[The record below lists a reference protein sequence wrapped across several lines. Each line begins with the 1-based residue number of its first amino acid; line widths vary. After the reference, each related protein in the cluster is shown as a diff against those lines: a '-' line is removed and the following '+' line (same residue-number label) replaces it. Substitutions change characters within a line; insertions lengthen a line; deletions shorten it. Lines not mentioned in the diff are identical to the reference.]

1 MSALVPRKE
10 EFNSLMKQ
18 RESSLLATFQNNQ
31 PKLVQFQETLAEMSL
46 NGNLSQCTLDSVIT
60 SAVRIVQLGLNINP
74 LLSEAYIVPYNLKV
88 KENGQERWEK
98 RAQLQIGVKGYQ
110 ILGFRTGWTFKTQ
123 AVYKCD
129 QFNADLS
136 KFDENFTLI
145 PNYEERNEEDGKWVF
160 DNLVSVIVH
169 AKDPRGN
176 IHSKYIRRSKLE
188 KIRLLSPN
196 QKKSPNMLAD
206 IWFQWAEEMYSK
218 TALKYAIK
226 RLPID
231 SSVMSAII
239 ADEEGERGE
248 LELIDVEVAAPAVTP
263 NASPALKKGKDIS
276 ATVRNMGLSLYHF
289 DGKAVVDGNTF
300 NSASVLKELGFKH
313 ENGEWYFVFENE
325 ADLIEACLP
334 GVEVEQKGEYLGVY
348 DKKVGQHQEKLI
360 ELGFAHAKQKAVWL
374 KKVA

>member
-1 MSALVPRKE
+1 MSALVPRKA
-10 EFNSLMKQ
+10 EFNTLMTQ
-18 RESSLLATFQNNQ
+18 RESSLLSLFQNSKS
-31 PKLVQFQETLAEMSL
+31 KLVQFQETLAEMTI
-46 NGNLSQCTLDSVIT
+46 NGNLNECTIDSVIT

-74 LLSEAYIVPYNLKV
+74 LLGEAYIVPYNVKV
-88 KENGQERWEK
+88 KEKNIERWEK

-145 PNYEERNEEDGKWVF
+145 PNYEKRNEEDGKWVF
-160 DNLVSVIVH
+160 NNLIGVIVH

-176 IHSKYIRRSKLE
+176 IHSKYIRRTKLE

-196 QKKSPNMLAD
+196 QKKSPDMLTD

-218 TALKYAIK
+218 TALKYGIK

-231 SSVMSAII
+231 SSVMAAII

-248 LELIDVEVAAPAVTP
+248 LELIDVEVAPSVAP
-263 NASPALKKGKDIS
+263 NESPALMKGRDIAAS
-276 ATVRNMGLSLYHF
+276 LQNMGLSLYF
-289 DGKAVVDGNTF
+289 FEGKAVVEGNTF
-300 NSASVLKELGFKH
+300 NSASVLKDLGFKH
-313 ENGEWYFVFENE
+313 EDGEWCFDFDSEV
-325 ADLIEACLP
+325 DLIEACLP
-334 GVEVEQKGEYLGVY
+334 GIEVEQKGEYLGVY
-348 DKKVGQHQEKLI
+348 DNKVGQHQDKLI

-374 KKVA
+374 KKIA